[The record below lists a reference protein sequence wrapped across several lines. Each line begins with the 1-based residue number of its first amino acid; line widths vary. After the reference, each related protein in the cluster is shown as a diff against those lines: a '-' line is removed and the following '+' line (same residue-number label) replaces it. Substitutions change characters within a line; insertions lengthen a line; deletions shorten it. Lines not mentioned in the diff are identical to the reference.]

1 VACGRAAAIRSGLSY
16 GRFSRTDSGNPLKM
30 LRCIECGA
38 ESERGLDWE
47 ARIAYDPDD
56 EGDPAEI
63 VVYCPACAMR
73 EFGQSRV
80 PWRSER
86 RAP

>member
-1 VACGRAAAIRSGLSY
+1 
-16 GRFSRTDSGNPLKM
+16 M

-56 EGDPAEI
+56 DDEPAE
-63 VVYCPACAMR
+63 VVVFCPVCAQR
-73 EFGQSRV
+73 EFGPFRA